1 MRSVFLHVTSSL
13 FYFLCNSNFRFD
25 SPRGQKELHWDKCH
39 LNTVRHVPVIGVG
52 FTSSPYYLT
61 HYQRYNL
68 CPVFFSP
75 QFSVFSVLHGML
87 IWNMSSTGR
96 MAGIQNLR
104 WMNFES
110 QAHELDQAF
119 PRCVQWNSNP
129 VIWRGCVGGRIFEKY
144 YTLLFGFVIHISI
157 LMRLR
162 IPTVHILF
170 NFVLSNIPQIY
181 FIQLQVFH
189 QNSVIG
195 QAVFKKKKKNV
206 YKSLPL
212 WSSCSRGGHRHQQGN
227 E

>member
-1 MRSVFLHVTSSL
+1 MSFKYSSSCASHWSR
-13 FYFLCNSNFRFD
+13 FYFLSILFD
-25 SPRGQKELHWDKCH
+25 SLSKVQF
-39 LNTVRHVPVIGVG
+39 VPCV
-52 FTSSPYYLT
+52 
-61 HYQRYNL
+61 
-68 CPVFFSP
+68 FSP

-129 VIWRGCVGGRIFEKY
+129 VIWRGCVGGRIFEIY

-195 QAVFKKKKKNV
+195 QAVFKKKNV